1 MIEHHLQ
8 RFGMMKRI
16 LLFCLFFIIGNASQ
30 IHAETIIECKIKGLG
45 IRFFKLE
52 GLFIKDVLV
61 RKSKGD
67 WTEWCPTND
76 EQTFRMG
83 NKEAFC
89 QVAKHRHR
97 GMLIWGDTIVNFA
110 KPNWQ
115 MRYRYAKPGQE
126 YKDSQ
131 PNGRESATCLSR
143 E

>member
-1 MIEHHLQ
+1 
-8 RFGMMKRI
+8 MMKRI
-16 LLFCLFFIIGNASQ
+16 LLLCLFLVLCGTSQ
-30 IHAETIIECKIKGLG
+30 AQTETIIECKIKGLG

-52 GLFIKDVLV
+52 GFFIKEVFV

-67 WTEWCPTND
+67 WTDWCPTND
-76 EQTFRMG
+76 DQTFRMG
-83 NKEAFC
+83 DKEAFC

-97 GMLIWGDTIVNFA
+97 GKLIWGDTIVNFI

-131 PNGRESATCLSR
+131 PNGRESATCLFR